1 MKFVLRISYCVFR
14 NLFLQPKY
22 AIRDTQ
28 YNKLK
33 EGKSLKFCFDHQY
46 LLLSIMEQIIAI
58 VCGAMLASSFYLL
71 MRRSLLRFVIGLIL
85 LSNGVNLVIFTMGRL
100 TRYQPPV
107 IPKGA
112 KVPPEPFA
120 NPLPQALIL
129 TAIVISFG
137 LLAFTLVLVY
147 RHFAASRSI
156 ESDDIQASEPTE
168 PLEVDEAAK
177 RLPA

>member
-1 MKFVLRISYCVFR
+1 
-14 NLFLQPKY
+14 
-22 AIRDTQ
+22 
-28 YNKLK
+28 
-33 EGKSLKFCFDHQY
+33 
-46 LLLSIMEQIIAI
+46 MEQVTAI
-58 VCGAMLASSFYLL
+58 VCGALLASSFYLL

-85 LSNGVNLVIFTMGRL
+85 MSNAVNLTIFTMGRL
-100 TRYQPPV
+100 TRAQPPV

-147 RHFAASRSI
+147 RHFAASQTI
-156 ESDDIQASEPTE
+156 ESLDLRLSEPDV
-168 PLEVDEAAK
+168 PLDVDDEEK

>member
-1 MKFVLRISYCVFR
+1 
-14 NLFLQPKY
+14 
-22 AIRDTQ
+22 
-28 YNKLK
+28 
-33 EGKSLKFCFDHQY
+33 
-46 LLLSIMEQIIAI
+46 MEQIIAI
-58 VCGAMLASSFYLL
+58 VCGAMLAASFFLL

-100 TRYQPPV
+100 TRARPPV
-107 IPKGA
+107 IPEGA
-112 KVPPEPFA
+112 KVPTEPFA

-147 RHFAASRSI
+147 RYFATSQSI
-156 ESDDIQASEPTE
+156 ESDDIRSSEPSE
-168 PLEVDEAAK
+168 PLEVDEAAR

>member
-1 MKFVLRISYCVFR
+1 
-14 NLFLQPKY
+14 
-22 AIRDTQ
+22 
-28 YNKLK
+28 
-33 EGKSLKFCFDHQY
+33 
-46 LLLSIMEQIIAI
+46 MEQIIAI
-58 VCGAMLASSFYLL
+58 VCGVMLAASFYLL

-100 TRYQPPV
+100 TRAAPPV
-107 IPKGA
+107 IPKGQ
-112 KVPPEPFA
+112 KVIEGAYA

-147 RHFAASRSI
+147 RHFAARQTI
-156 ESDDIQASEPTE
+156 ESDDLRVSEPNE
-168 PLEVDEAAK
+168 ALETGEGGW

>member
-1 MKFVLRISYCVFR
+1 
-14 NLFLQPKY
+14 
-22 AIRDTQ
+22 
-28 YNKLK
+28 
-33 EGKSLKFCFDHQY
+33 
-46 LLLSIMEQIIAI
+46 MEQIIAI
-58 VCGAMLASSFYLL
+58 VCGAMLAASFYLL

-100 TRYQPPV
+100 TRAQPPV
-107 IPKGA
+107 IPKEA

-147 RHFAASRSI
+147 RYFAAGQSI
-156 ESDDIQASEPTE
+156 ESDEVRTSEPTE
-168 PLEVDEAAK
+168 ALEVDAEAK